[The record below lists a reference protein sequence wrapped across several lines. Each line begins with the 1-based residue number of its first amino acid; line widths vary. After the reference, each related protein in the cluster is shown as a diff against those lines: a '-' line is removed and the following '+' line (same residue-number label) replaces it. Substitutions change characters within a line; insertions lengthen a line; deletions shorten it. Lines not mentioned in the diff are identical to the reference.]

1 MQSMIYSPTFSHGE
15 LYARNMSRVLAE
27 EQYDERIKSRIML
40 LIFPPWST
48 EEDHKRHNNGGAGGM
63 ECLCVWKIIII
74 QGIKIGKTRRKRVK
88 IRSPCCLLAVF
99 VRPPAAG
106 LGGDVVGHV
115 DGGGHELVPRLRG
128 VVVVV
133 VLAAGEAEPRAL
145 YMLAPGTRHTTSV
158 LGLGEANLHGLEG
171 CKIW

>member
-1 MQSMIYSPTFSHGE
+1 MFVCLEDHHNTGYKNWQNPTKTGKKQVAV
-15 LYARNMSRVLAE
+15 LPVTRVL
-27 EQYDERIKSRIML
+27 
-40 LIFPPWST
+40 
-48 EEDHKRHNNGGAGGM
+48 
-63 ECLCVWKIIII
+63 
-74 QGIKIGKTRRKRVK
+74 
-88 IRSPCCLLAVF
+88 
-99 VRPPAAG
+99 RPPAAG

-171 CKIW
+171 CKI

>member
-1 MQSMIYSPTFSHGE
+1 M
-15 LYARNMSRVLAE
+15 
-27 EQYDERIKSRIML
+27 
-40 LIFPPWST
+40 
-48 EEDHKRHNNGGAGGM
+48 
-63 ECLCVWKIIII
+63 CVWKIIII

-145 YMLAPGTRHTTSV
+145 YMLAPATRHTTSV
-158 LGLGEANLHGLEG
+158 LGLREANLHGHMDMDMKQVKYDNLEAERFIQISLFLSSG
-171 CKIW
+171 HSMLALAGWWTKSQVINRQSFIIKIFAMKKIFRRN

>member
-1 MQSMIYSPTFSHGE
+1 
-15 LYARNMSRVLAE
+15 
-27 EQYDERIKSRIML
+27 
-40 LIFPPWST
+40 
-48 EEDHKRHNNGGAGGM
+48 M

-74 QGIKIGKTRRKRVK
+74 QGIKIGKTRRKRAK
-88 IRSPCCLLAVF
+88 NSPPCRLLAVF

-158 LGLGEANLHGLEG
+158 LGLGEPNLHCMETWHMDMKQVKYDNLEAERFIQISLFLSSG
-171 CKIW
+171 HSMLALAGWWTK

>member
-1 MQSMIYSPTFSHGE
+1 MC
-15 LYARNMSRVLAE
+15 L
-27 EQYDERIKSRIML
+27 
-40 LIFPPWST
+40 
-48 EEDHKRHNNGGAGGM
+48 EDHHNTGYKRAKN
-63 ECLCVWKIIII
+63 
-74 QGIKIGKTRRKRVK
+74 
-88 IRSPCCLLAVF
+88 SPPCRLLPMF

-106 LGGDVVGHV
+106 LGGDIVGHV

-145 YMLAPGTRHTTSV
+145 YMLAPATRHTTSV

-171 CKIW
+171 CKI